1 MEGVVM
7 MKVLFGNDI
16 EPTEIKNENLF
27 NRMTTETW
35 DVEDNEIYDDTDE
48 ITGKFVSR
56 CRIIHLK
63 NGEIHN
69 VESSIACDI
78 AYGDYMEID

>member
-27 NRMTTETW
+27 NRMTRHGTW
-35 DVEDNEIYDDTDE
+35 KTM
-48 ITGKFVSR
+48 KFTMTRMKSPVN
-56 CRIIHLK
+56 L
-63 NGEIHN
+63 
-69 VESSIACDI
+69 
-78 AYGDYMEID
+78 